1 MHIYAIQNLVYLI
14 PTLSAN
20 MSQIVKDRFKRLLDT
35 SIVITGTKKIIP
47 AVVFHKLGRLSA
59 YVEHYYLHTKR
70 VMILVVEPISDPRH
84 RYYIPEWREELLK
97 NILLKLASTALVAGN
112 YYTYVHSFM
121 ARYFFDANLLRKL
134 AFALEEGTTI
144 DEEHPDLNVDMH
156 SLFYNIAYG
165 QKMQTLFFAPYLR
178 GSKY

>member
-1 MHIYAIQNLVYLI
+1 MVCLI

-20 MSQIVKDRFKRLLDT
+20 MSHIVKDRFKQLLDT

-47 AVVFHKLGRLSA
+47 AVVFHKLERLSA

-84 RYYIPEWREELLK
+84 RYYIPEWREELLE
-97 NILLKLASTALVAGN
+97 NILLKLASTALVAGS

-121 ARYFFDANLLRKL
+121 ARYFFDANLLRK
-134 AFALEEGTTI
+134 
-144 DEEHPDLNVDMH
+144 
-156 SLFYNIAYG
+156 
-165 QKMQTLFFAPYLR
+165 
-178 GSKY
+178 

>member
-1 MHIYAIQNLVYLI
+1 MVCLI
-14 PTLSAN
+14 LSPSAN
-20 MSQIVKDRFKRLLDT
+20 MSQIVKDRFNRLIDT
-35 SIVITGTKKIIP
+35 AIVITGTKRIIP

-70 VMILVVEPISDPRH
+70 VMILVIEPISDPRH
-84 RYYIPEWREELLK
+84 RYYIPQWREELLE

-112 YYTYVHSFM
+112 YYTYIHSFM

-134 AFALEEGTTI
+134 AFALEEGTTF
-144 DEEHPDLNVDMH
+144 DEEDPDLNIDMH
-156 SLFYNIAYG
+156 YLFYNTAYG
-165 QKMQTLFFAPYLR
+165 QKMESLFFAPYLK